1 MANTIK
7 LKRGLSVNVDSLNL
21 QPGEVAIVLDV
32 GTLKFG
38 DEDGNVRDITVE
50 SFLEAGDHIS
60 VIDGKVINV
69 MDIGILTEL
78 NTEDKSTLV
87 QAINEAF
94 AAAQTAD
101 NNIIVLK
108 TNIESQLA
116 QIIKRLDQLDGGP
129 AETTITTLANS
140 LITIRESDG
149 IQMGN
154 DASIIK
160 TSMTDNAIKF
170 QNSGQ
175 EIFGIRTNTITG
187 EIQTFCEM
195 LNAGSVLAGSHERKD
210 FIVNGEKRT
219 GFFYTDGGE
228 G

>member
-60 VIDGKVINV
+60 ITDGKVINV
-69 MDIGILTEL
+69 LDVGILTEL

-87 QAINEAF
+87 QAINETLATT
-94 AAAQTAD
+94 QD
-101 NNIIVLK
+101 INNNVVVLK
-108 TNIESQLA
+108 TNVEGQIA
-116 QIIKRLDQLDGGP
+116 QIIKRLDQLDGGS
-129 AETTITTLANS
+129 AETTITTLVNS

-154 DASIIK
+154 EASTIK
-160 TSMTDNAIKF
+160 TSMSDDFIKF

-175 EIFGIRTNTITG
+175 EIFGIRTNTVTG
-187 EIQTFCEM
+187 EVQTFCEA
-195 LNAGSVLAGSHERKD
+195 LNAGAVLAGVHERKD

>member
-101 NNIIVLK
+101 NNMIVLK

-187 EIQTFCEM
+187 EIQTFCES